1 MANGNSHHLCMK
13 DLKKFIKNMNNGVQN
28 VTIRD
33 SDSGEIYEDVKI
45 TRNGNI
51 DCRVKLRRK
60 GLFLQNYAETIYVV
74 NLANNGICI
83 QHGEKS
89 TKSGAEFTGTDLRN
103 MNFLYKTGN
112 GHVSHI
118 PGVNYTS
125 FCKKFDFTHKIGKAA
140 RDALKEIR

>member
-1 MANGNSHHLCMK
+1 MANGNIQHLYLK
-13 DLKKFIKNMNNGVQN
+13 DLKKFIKNMDNGVQKL
-28 VTIRD
+28 TITD

-51 DCRVKLRRK
+51 DCRVKLRRNGPYSTK
-60 GLFLQNYAETIYVV
+60 FSETIYVV
-74 NLANNGICI
+74 NLAYNGICI

-89 TKSGAEFTGTDLRN
+89 AKHGAEFTGTDLRN
-103 MNFLYKTGN
+103 MNFLYRTGS

-125 FCKKFDFTHKIGKAA
+125 YCKRFDFSHKIGKAV